1 MKTRVI
7 NYGTG
12 AVALLMIFV
21 LSVNTYACACCSNGG
36 EWAQRADRVQDHH
49 LADLDSLPFGPLA
62 NTYMTEAGEDG
73 IEGIASVADK
83 YNLSLRKAGRRW
95 TLTFKDEQGRTGTL
109 SFTIPAT
116 MVAYVVD
123 PYGGEKTAG
132 GAGPT
137 LYHEWRFSGPVTG
150 TGIFKKGMIGRPK
163 FQLVLQGT
171 SNMCIDSAGFHNW
184 NLQISGPRADY
195 SFYGSFK
202 TNANAPEN
210 AADQNP
216 EKDAAS
222 NQDQAVGKV
231 MLALVEAWNNA
242 ATRELT
248 AAMA

>member
-1 MKTRVI
+1 MKKRAM
-7 NYGTG
+7 NFG
-12 AVALLMIFV
+12 AMLGALLMILV
-21 LSVNTYACACCSNGG
+21 LSVSAHACACCSNGG
-36 EWAQRADRVQDHH
+36 EWSQRTNRVEDYH
-49 LADLDSLPFGPLA
+49 LSSLDLLPFAPLA

-73 IEGIASVADK
+73 IQGVTSIADK
-83 YNLSLRKAGRRW
+83 YNLSLSKSGRRW
-95 TLTFKDEQGRTGTL
+95 TLAFRDDQKRTGTL

-116 MVAYVVD
+116 MVSYVVD
-123 PYGGEKTAG
+123 PWGGEKTAG

-163 FQLVLQGT
+163 FHLVLQGT
-171 SNMCIDSAGFHNW
+171 SNMCIDAAGFHNW

-202 TNANAPEN
+202 SDANAPEN
-210 AADQNP
+210 AAAQRP

-231 MLALVEAWNNA
+231 MLALVRAWNDTT
-242 ATRELT
+242 TRELT
-248 AAMA
+248 AAIA